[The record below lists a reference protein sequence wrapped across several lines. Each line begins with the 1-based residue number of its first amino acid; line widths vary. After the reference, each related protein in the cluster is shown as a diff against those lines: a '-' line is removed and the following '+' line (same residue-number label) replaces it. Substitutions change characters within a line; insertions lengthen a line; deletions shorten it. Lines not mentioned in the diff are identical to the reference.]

1 MNASILTIGN
11 ELVSGFTL
19 DTNSAWLGQKLI
31 PYNIQVEKVVSV
43 KDDDKA
49 IKNELSNLIALNP
62 NFLFITGGLG
72 PTHDDITRNSIAD
85 FFDLEEGF
93 DQNYFEKLKIKFAER
108 GIEMPESN
116 RSQAIIYKNCKMLSN
131 PKGTAKGLVIER
143 KNIKIFVMPGV
154 PIEMKA
160 IFKNSIIDYFSNP
173 IDSSVITLKSFGVS
187 ESSLAEKLSEI
198 MDKWNGKINFAFLP
212 SHKGVDLRL
221 TNLGSKIKDLE
232 VIESEIFKNYS
243 KYFFGKNEES
253 LEKII
258 VENLIKTN
266 KTISTAESCTGGQ
279 LSNFITQ
286 INGSSQIFLG
296 GVVAYSNQMKM
307 EILNVDKNIIEND
320 GAVSEKV
327 AFQMAEGIREKTKSD
342 IGIGITGISGPTGGT
357 NEKPVGLVY
366 IAFSSET
373 ISKVKKFI
381 LKIDRIM
388 HQEMTSYIA
397 LNMVRR
403 YCFGK

>member
-11 ELVSGFTL
+11 ELVSGFTV
-19 DTNSAWLGQKLI
+19 DTNSAWLGQNLI

-93 DQNYFEKLKIKFAER
+93 DQNYFENLKIKFAER

-116 RSQAIIYKNCKMLSN
+116 RSQAIIYNNCNMLPN
-131 PKGTAKGLVIER
+131 PKGTARGMAIER

-154 PIEMKA
+154 PIEMKV
-160 IFKNSIIDYFSNP
+160 IFNNSIIEYFSNP
-173 IDSSVITLKSFGVS
+173 IESSVITLKSFGVS
-187 ESSLAEKLSEI
+187 ESSLAEKLSMI

-221 TNLGSKIKDLE
+221 TNLGSKNKDLE

-253 LEKII
+253 LERI
-258 VENLIKTN
+258 VVEILIKKN

-286 INGSSQIFLG
+286 INGSSQIYLG

-327 AFQMAEGIREKTKSD
+327 AFQMAEGIRKKTNSD
-342 IGIGITGISGPTGGT
+342 IGIGITGVSGPTGGT
-357 NEKPVGLVY
+357 IEKPVGLVY
-366 IAFSSET
+366 IAFSSKAIT
-373 ISKVKKFI
+373 KVKKFI

>member
-1 MNASILTIGN
+1 LNASILTIGN
-11 ELVSGFTL
+11 ELVSGFTV
-19 DTNSAWLGQKLI
+19 DTNSAWLGQNLI

-93 DQNYFEKLKIKFAER
+93 DQNYFENLKIKFAER

-116 RSQAIIYKNCKMLSN
+116 RSQAIIYNNCNMLPN
-131 PKGTAKGLVIER
+131 PKGTARGMAIER

-154 PIEMKA
+154 PIEMKV
-160 IFKNSIIDYFSNP
+160 IFNNSIIEYFSNP
-173 IDSSVITLKSFGVS
+173 IESSVITLKSFGVS
-187 ESSLAEKLSEI
+187 ESSLAEKLSMI

-221 TNLGSKIKDLE
+221 TNFGSKNKDLE

-253 LEKII
+253 LERI
-258 VENLIKTN
+258 VVEILIKKN

-286 INGSSQIFLG
+286 INGSSQIYLG

-327 AFQMAEGIREKTKSD
+327 AFQMAEGIRKKTNSD
-342 IGIGITGISGPTGGT
+342 IGIGITGVSGPTGGT
-357 NEKPVGLVY
+357 IEKPVGLVY
-366 IAFSSET
+366 IAFSSKAIT
-373 ISKVKKFI
+373 KVKKFI